1 MPKIQV
7 FVKTEALQ
15 EIQAMVESDKAQG
28 ASSRDANISS
38 KSAMLLELGLRVYRL
53 RTQESDGVFDQMV
66 FNEILLTNVIE
77 TRFLAESL
85 VEGVFEGVVD
95 ADPNSKKDNIVK
107 RSKLKALDLSEKLF
121 PKGE

>member
-1 MPKIQV
+1 
-7 FVKTEALQ
+7 
-15 EIQAMVESDKAQG
+15 
-28 ASSRDANISS
+28 
-38 KSAMLLELGLRVYRL
+38 MLLELGLRVYRL

-77 TRFLAESL
+77 TRFLAENL

-95 ADPNSKKDNIVK
+95 SDPNSKKDSIVK
-107 RSKLKALDLSEKLF
+107 NSQQKALGATEPLF

>member
-1 MPKIQV
+1 
-7 FVKTEALQ
+7 
-15 EIQAMVESDKAQG
+15 
-28 ASSRDANISS
+28 
-38 KSAMLLELGLRVYRL
+38 MLLELGLRVYRL

-77 TRFLAESL
+77 TRFLAENL

-95 ADPNSKKDNIVK
+95 SDPNSKKDSIVK
-107 RSKLKALDLSEKLF
+107 NSKQKALGVTEPLF